1 MILNKRDLALTKALF
16 FLFGLGIMAWI
27 PRFPEVK
34 ANLGVNNGIF
44 GIMLSVGA
52 FGSLAALLTVG
63 HLVDHFGARRA
74 MLASITLLCASFIAV
89 VHVTN
94 HELFIILNILVG
106 FSISTMHIGINAQA
120 FFDQDRGGKNLV
132 IAAAGY
138 WSAGSLA
145 TTVLSMFLIGKVS
158 LQTHITVMYLIL
170 WVLTVVV
177 LYMRK
182 ETLVPPN
189 KHDRVSRSIYNDL
202 RRFNFDWII
211 NFGLIFG
218 IMLEFSIADWSTIFT
233 KEDVGISPS
242 LAPLPFLVFT
252 FFMILGRVF
261 INALRK
267 RYHISTLVR
276 AGGILAGTSFIIG
289 IWSVHIFG
297 LPGLILAFSLAGLGS
312 SYIGPA
318 FLNVANTRNQ
328 LPSGIVVGQISA
340 VNVVLA
346 WILKQ
351 IVAFLAQF
359 TGLQVALTLPALM
372 LIAVGLFT
380 RVFKPAPAK

>member
-372 LIAVGLFT
+372 LITVGLFT

>member
-1 MILNKRDLALTKALF
+1 
-16 FLFGLGIMAWI
+16 MAWI

-158 LQTHITVMYLIL
+158 LQTHITMMYLII
-170 WVLTVVV
+170 WVLTVIAI
-177 LYMRK
+177 YMRH

-189 KHDRVSRSIYNDL
+189 RHERVSRSIYNDL
-202 RRFNFDWII
+202 KRFNFDWII
-211 NFGLIFG
+211 NFGFIFG
-218 IMLEFSIADWSTIFT
+218 VMLEFSIADWSTIFA
-233 KEDVGISPS
+233 KEDVGVSPTW
-242 LAPLPFLVFT
+242 APLPFLAFT
-252 FFMILGRVF
+252 FFMIIGRVS
-261 INALRK
+261 INLLRK
-267 RYHISTLVR
+267 RYRISTLVKV
-276 AGGILAGTSFIIG
+276 GGVLAGSSFLVG

-297 LPGLILAFSLAGLGS
+297 LPGLLIAFSLAGLGS

-318 FLNVANTRNQ
+318 FINVANTRNE

-340 VNVVLA
+340 VNIMLA

-351 IVAFLAQF
+351 VIAFLAQF
-359 TGLQVALTLPALM
+359 TGLQVALSLPALM

-380 RVFKPAPAK
+380 KVFKPAPAK